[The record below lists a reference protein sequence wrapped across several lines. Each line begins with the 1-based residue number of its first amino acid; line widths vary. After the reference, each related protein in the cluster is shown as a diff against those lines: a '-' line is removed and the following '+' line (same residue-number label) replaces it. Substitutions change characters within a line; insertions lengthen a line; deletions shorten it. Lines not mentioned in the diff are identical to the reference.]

1 MWPFRREASSGAAE
15 KLVARGKIEA
25 AIKMYRRVLKANPGD
40 SSTLN
45 RVGDL
50 LARVDKYSEAIQLYR
65 ETAELF
71 VEQGFYVK
79 AIAVY
84 KKIHRLDPGQLDVY
98 RKLAELY
105 TLQGLHN
112 DARTHY
118 EVLVDYHER
127 QSDLPAAIGVCR
139 KLAELQPLDPAH
151 RTRLAELYERKGDT
165 ASVAREYL
173 EIARLLLQRGAFEK
187 ATQVLDRALA
197 VNSGD
202 GNLLVEAVRL
212 LRAEG
217 HDDFAES
224 FLNEAEA
231 INVQAGRHRVVAD
244 VRERLRPE
252 EAEVAAPAAKAPP
265 AAEPGDGKAPSGV
278 SIDLDEDVYV
288 LQVDDETTALPA
300 EAATTPQAPEDAL
313 AEIDVFVKYGFREK
327 ALDRLGDLLRADPH
341 NLRAHQRLVELLV
354 RDQSHR
360 AAIEAAN
367 QMAQAAAAT
376 GQLELWREVRERLR
390 ADGFS
395 IAGDTVKAPPTDL
408 RDDTEEF
415 DLLETGGPEPEPTTA
430 VDLGSI
436 VSEARGDSAAADDLF
451 DLAAREADRPAPA
464 QPSRA
469 AAPARPAADA
479 GQEGVDFV
487 VVDDGEFADLAE
499 EVEREIETAGA
510 TQVVEVEPPS
520 VEEIVASF
528 KQGVAE
534 NLSPEDY
541 DTHYNL
547 GIAYREMG
555 LVDEAIG
562 EFEIAI
568 KNRDYM
574 IGCCSLLGLCFRDK
588 GEAERAMEWYRKG
601 LAEPDLLEQERHALL
616 YDLAETYETAGDLE
630 SARRTFVEISQVDGG
645 YRDVGE
651 RLAALG

>member
-1 MWPFRREASSGAAE
+1 MWPFRRDASSGAAE

-50 LARVDKYSEAIQLYR
+50 LARVDKYTEAIQLYR

-118 EVLVDYHER
+118 EVLVDYHDR
-127 QSDLPAAIGVCR
+127 QGDLPAAIGVCR
-139 KLAELQPLDPAH
+139 KLAELQPQDPAH

-173 EIARLLLQRGAFEK
+173 EIARMLLVRGAFEK
-187 ATQVLDRALA
+187 ATQVLERALA
-197 VNSGD
+197 VNCGD
-202 GNLLVEAVRL
+202 ANLLIDSVRL
-212 LRAEG
+212 LRSEG
-217 HDDFAES
+217 HHDFAES
-224 FLNEAEA
+224 FLKDAEEM
-231 INVQAGRHRVVAD
+231 NVKAGRLRLVAD
-244 VRERLRPE
+244 VRERLRPDE
-252 EAEVAAPAAKAPP
+252 PP
-265 AAEPGDGKAPSGV
+265 AVAVAPVAVDAGDGKPAALS
-278 SIDLDEDVYV
+278 LDPEEDVYL
-288 LQVDDETTALPA
+288 LQVDDEAPA
-300 EAATTPQAPEDAL
+300 DEPAAAAAEPQLAEDAL

-327 ALDRLGDLLRADPH
+327 ALDRLGDLLRAEPR
-341 NLRAHQRLVELLV
+341 NLLAYQRLVELLL
-354 RDQSHR
+354 RDRSHR
-360 AAIEAAN
+360 AAVEAAN
-367 QMAQAAAAT
+367 QMSQVAVAS
-376 GQLELWREVRERLR
+376 GQLELWREIRERLR
-390 ADGFS
+390 EEGFLIS
-395 IAGDTVKAPPTDL
+395 GDTVKAAPAEL
-408 RDDTEEF
+408 RDDSEEF
-415 DLLETGGPEPEPTTA
+415 ELLETGPETPA
-430 VDLGSI
+430 VADLDSI
-436 VSEARGDSAAADDLF
+436 VAQARADSAASSDLF
-451 DLAAREADRPAPA
+451 EILPPQADQAAESEAPP
-464 QPSRA
+464 PRA
-469 AAPARPAADA
+469 AAPASPSSSP
-479 GQEGVDFV
+479 GQEGVEFV

-510 TQVVEVEPPS
+510 AEPVEVEAPS

-555 LVDEAIG
+555 LIDEAIG

-568 KNRDYM
+568 KSRDYM

-588 GEAERAMEWYRKG
+588 GEADTAMDWYRRG
-601 LAEPDLLEQERHALL
+601 LAEPDLLDQERHALL

-630 SARRTFVEISQVDGG
+630 SARKACGEISNVDGG

-651 RLAALG
+651 RLAAVG

>member
-1 MWPFRREASSGAAE
+1 MWPFRREPSGAAAE

-45 RVGDL
+45 RAGDL

-84 KKIHRLDPGQLDVY
+84 KKIHRLDPGQLDIY

-127 QSDLPAAIGVCR
+127 QNDLPAAIGLCR
-139 KLAELQPLDPAH
+139 KLAELQPQDPAH
-151 RTRLAELYERKGDT
+151 HTRLAELYERKGDT

-173 EIARLLLQRGAFEK
+173 EIARLLLTRGAFEK
-187 ATQVLDRALA
+187 ATQVLERALA

-202 GNLLVEAVRL
+202 ANLLVDSVRL
-212 LRAEG
+212 LRSEG
-217 HDDFAES
+217 HHDFAES
-224 FLNEAEA
+224 FLNDAEE
-231 INVQAGRHRVVAD
+231 INAQAGRVRVMAD
-244 VRERLRPE
+244 VRERLRDD
-252 EAEVAAPAAKAPP
+252 EAPAPAALATAP
-265 AAEPGDGKAPSGV
+265 AAEPTRESDV
-278 SIDLDEDVYV
+278 TVELEEDVYV
-288 LQVDDETTALPA
+288 LQMDDEASTEPA
-300 EAATTPQAPEDAL
+300 HAAAAPQAPEDAL

-327 ALDRLGDLLRADPH
+327 ALDRLGELLRADPH
-341 NLRAHQRLVELLV
+341 NVSAHQRLVDLLL
-354 RDQSHR
+354 RDRSHR

-367 QMAQAAAAT
+367 QMAQAAAAS
-376 GQLELWREVRERLR
+376 GQLELWHEMRERLR
-390 ADGFS
+390 GEGFL
-395 IAGDTVKAPPTDL
+395 IAGDTVKAPPADL
-408 RDDTEEF
+408 GEDSEEF
-415 DLLETGGPEPEPTTA
+415 ELLETGGPEPTKT
-430 VDLGSI
+430 VDLQSI
-436 VSEARGDSAAADDLF
+436 VSQARAGSAAVDDLTEV
-451 DLAAREADRPAPA
+451 LPSEADRPAAPTA
-464 QPSRA
+464 ASHPA
-469 AAPARPAADA
+469 AAPPAA
-479 GQEGVDFV
+479 GQEGVEFV
-487 VVDDGEFADLAE
+487 VVDDGEFADLAA

-510 TQVVEVEPPS
+510 TEATEIEAPS

-534 NLSPEDY
+534 NLSPEDF

-588 GEAERAMEWYRKG
+588 GEAETAMQWYRKG

-630 SARRTFVEISQVDGG
+630 SARKTFVEISQVDGG